1 LSQAAER
8 AHFPP
13 IFISEQSMSLA
24 TNSSAARA
32 PLSALA
38 DVLRVVKRRVEDMTF
53 RERVETHLYC
63 GRPLRVII
71 ADRMAAE
78 WYGSGCAR
86 MKELGLLAG
95 RGLNPGG
102 RIFDIGAHQGVVA
115 MMLAGEVGPKGK
127 VIAVEATE
135 RNATI
140 ARRNAAMND
149 MPVEILHAAVARVDG
164 PILFSQK
171 RNGSVALGRSP
182 GVASV
187 DGYCIDTLSARYG
200 FPDLVYLDI
209 EGYELEAL
217 KGAKK
222 TLASRA
228 SWCIEVH
235 GDVDLGRFGAC
246 NADVSEMFDD
256 SFDLFWSP
264 DNATVD
270 FTPLPHGVTPT
281 HERYFLAAIK
291 KA

>member
-1 LSQAAER
+1 
-8 AHFPP
+8 
-13 IFISEQSMSLA
+13 MSLA

-63 GRPLRVII
+63 GRTLRVTI

-78 WYGSGCAR
+78 WYGADVPR
-86 MKELGLLAG
+86 MKELDLLAG

-115 MMLAGEVGPKGK
+115 MMLANEIGPAGH
-127 VIAVEATE
+127 VVCVEATE
-135 RNATI
+135 RNAMI

-149 MPVEILHAAVARVDG
+149 MPNVEVVHAAAARVDG

-187 DGYCIDTLSARYG
+187 EGYCIDTLSARYG
-200 FPDLVYLDI
+200 LPDLVYLDI

-217 KGAKK
+217 KGAPK

-235 GDVDLGRFGAC
+235 GDADLGRFGAC
-246 NADVSEMFDD
+246 NADVADMFDEN
-256 SFDLFWSP
+256 FDLFWSP
-264 DNATVD
+264 DNATVA
-270 FTPLPHGVTPT
+270 FTPLPHGATPT
-281 HERYFLAAIK
+281 HERYFLAAIR